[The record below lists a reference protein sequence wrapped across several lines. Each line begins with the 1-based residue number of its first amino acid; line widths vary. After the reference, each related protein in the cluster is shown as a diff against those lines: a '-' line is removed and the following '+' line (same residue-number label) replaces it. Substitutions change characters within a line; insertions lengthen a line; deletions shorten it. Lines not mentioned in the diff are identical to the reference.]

1 MKGGSEAEMLLK
13 GRIERRITYSVK
25 SSNSELL
32 LQARAVIGF
41 YKYIVIFIIILPFK
55 YTIDL
60 IQGEIYRYKFHT
72 KRVK

>member
-13 GRIERRITYSVK
+13 GRIESRITYSGK

-41 YKYIVIFIIILPFK
+41 YKYIVIFIIILPFE

-60 IQGEIYRYKFHT
+60 KQGEIFKFHT